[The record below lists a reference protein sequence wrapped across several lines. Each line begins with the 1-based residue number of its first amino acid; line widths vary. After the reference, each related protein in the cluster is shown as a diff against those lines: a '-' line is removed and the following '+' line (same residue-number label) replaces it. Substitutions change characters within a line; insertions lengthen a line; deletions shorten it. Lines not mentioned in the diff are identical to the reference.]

1 MKNVGMISVTLN
13 AVVPMMK
20 TLRDE
25 GSLEVKN
32 YLDEGLQALVQ
43 KEGKVTDNSIA
54 RMAALLYKAIYD
66 GAEAVLLTCT
76 VFTPYLERL
85 QSLFSVPLV
94 SADGAMLEQAAQINK
109 KTAIL
114 CTFPA
119 TLESSAAV
127 FNTASGRLGLNRK
140 ADVYLL
146 EDAAQAIKAG
156 DAQRHDHLI
165 ADKAIKLGAEYEVI
179 VLAQI
184 SMSTAANLLRNVPFT
199 VLTSPESSIRTLL
212 KL

>member
-1 MKNVGMISVTLN
+1 MKNVGVISVTLN
-13 AVVPMMK
+13 AVIPMMVV
-20 TLRDE
+20 LRAE
-25 GSLEVKN
+25 RSLAVKN

-43 KEGKVTDNSIA
+43 KEGKITDNSFA
-54 RMAALLYKAIYD
+54 RMTTLLNNAICD
-66 GAEAVLLTCT
+66 GADAILLTCT

-94 SADGAMLEQAAQINK
+94 SADGAMLEQAARMNK

-119 TLESSAAV
+119 TTESSAAV
-127 FNTASGRLGLNRK
+127 FNAASNRLGLNSK

-146 EDAAQAIKAG
+146 EDAAQAIETG
-156 DAQRHDHLI
+156 DAQRHDQLI
-165 ADKAIKLGAEYEVI
+165 ADKAVQLGCEYKII

-184 SMSTAANLLRNVPFT
+184 SMSTAANLLQNVSFT
-199 VLTSPESSIRTLL
+199 VLTSPKSSIQTLL
-212 KL
+212 SL

>member
-13 AVVPMMK
+13 AVIPMVK
-20 TLRDE
+20 ALRE
-25 GSLEVKN
+25 EPSLEIKN

-43 KEGKVTDNSIA
+43 KEGKITDNSIA
-54 RMAALLYKAIYD
+54 RMAALLYNAIDD
-66 GAEAVLLTCT
+66 GAEAILLTCT

-119 TLESSAAV
+119 TTESSAAV
-127 FNTASGRLGLNRK
+127 FSAASSRLGFNSK
-140 ADVYLL
+140 ADVFLL
-146 EDAAQAIKAG
+146 EDAAQAIKTG
-156 DAQRHDHLI
+156 DTGRHDRII
-165 ADKAIKLGAEYEVI
+165 ADKALQLGGEYEAI

-184 SMSTAANLLRNVPFT
+184 SMSTAADLLRDVSFT